1 MMLDDGM
8 FGEYQLAHEL
18 RKTVAEINE
27 MTHIEYLGW
36 CSYFARRAAESSVS

>member
-1 MMLDDGM
+1 MLDDGM

-18 RKTVAEINE
+18 RKTISEIRM

-36 CSYFARRAAESSVS
+36 QSFFARRHAEASVT